1 MRRRRE
7 APTQAQQG
15 LGETWCLALQG
26 WTQDTGPA
34 KALNPLC
41 TRGETHLCS
50 LSFSICELGIMSLS
64 CQPHKEDEPKLTS
77 AD

>member
-1 MRRRRE
+1 MV
-7 APTQAQQG
+7 
-15 LGETWCLALQG
+15 LSLAG

-41 TRGETHLCS
+41 GHGERPHLCS